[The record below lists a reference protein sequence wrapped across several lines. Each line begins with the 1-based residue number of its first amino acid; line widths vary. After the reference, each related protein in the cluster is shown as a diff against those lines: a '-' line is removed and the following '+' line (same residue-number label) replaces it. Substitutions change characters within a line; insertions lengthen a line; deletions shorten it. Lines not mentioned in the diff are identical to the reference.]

1 MLQKSDLINYF
12 KSSFTQPEFKGIGT
26 EHEKFIFHCKNKKRL
41 EFEGDISIQDLFQ
54 FLISKGWKNNEYNS
68 LNQLISLTKNGASVT
83 LEPGCQLELSG
94 KILKNVHQT
103 CTESYE
109 HLNELHEYAEQKNL
123 CIIGLGFDP
132 ISKLDEIKFI
142 PKERY
147 TIMKNYMPKVGSR
160 GLDMMT
166 RTCTVQANFDYFS
179 EVDLI
184 KKFVLANRIQP
195 IVMALFCNSPFRE
208 NKLNNLKSNRILTWQ
223 DTDQERCGI
232 KKSFLSKNFTLE
244 EYVEYVLNVKNYFLK
259 INGKHIDTTQYS
271 FLQILEKS
279 TNEPILKDYN
289 LTISDWINHLS
300 TIFTEVRLK
309 SYMEVRGAD
318 AGKWDMICALP
329 AFWTGILYDEENLNY
344 LWNETEKWSHEAI
357 LELYHEVPHKGLQ
370 SSLAKKD
377 LFEIGTWLLD
387 ISTIGL
393 NKRGYLNSDGQDE
406 SIHLEN
412 LKRIIK
418 DKKTPADT
426 LIDEYTKSGELN
438 SIFNQRYY

>member
-12 KSSFTQPEFKGIGT
+12 QSSFTKPEFKGIGT

-54 FLISKGWKNNEYNS
+54 FLISKGWQNNEYNS
-68 LNQLISLTKNGASVT
+68 SNQLISLNKNGASVT

-109 HLNELHEYAEQKNL
+109 HLNELQEYAEQKNL

-132 ISKLDEIKFI
+132 ISKLEDIKFI
-142 PKERY
+142 PKDRY
-147 TIMKNYMPKVGSR
+147 NIMKNYMPKVGNR

-179 EVDLI
+179 ESDLI
-184 KKFVLANRIQP
+184 KKFVVANRIQP

-208 NKLNNLKSNRILTWQ
+208 SKLNNFKSNRLLTWQ

-232 KKSFLSKNFTLE
+232 KKKFLSKNFTLE
-244 EYVEYVLNVKNYFLK
+244 EYIHYVLNVKNYFLK
-259 INGKHIDTTQYS
+259 INGKHIDTTSYS
-271 FLQILEKS
+271 FLQLLEKT
-279 TNEPILKDYN
+279 TNDKIIQEYN

-329 AFWTGILYDEENLNY
+329 AFWTGILYDEEILND
-344 LWNETEKWSHEAI
+344 LWEETENWSQEGI
-357 LELYHEVPHKGLQ
+357 LKLYQEVPNKGLQ
-370 SSLAKKD
+370 SNLMGKNLS
-377 LFEIGTWLLD
+377 EIGTWLLN
-387 ISTIGL
+387 ISKQGL

-406 SIHLEN
+406 SIHLEKLQN
-412 LKRIIK
+412 IIK
-418 DKKTPADT
+418 EQKTPADV
-426 LIDEYTKSGELN
+426 LIEEFNKTGEIN
-438 SIFNQRYY
+438 SILNQRYY